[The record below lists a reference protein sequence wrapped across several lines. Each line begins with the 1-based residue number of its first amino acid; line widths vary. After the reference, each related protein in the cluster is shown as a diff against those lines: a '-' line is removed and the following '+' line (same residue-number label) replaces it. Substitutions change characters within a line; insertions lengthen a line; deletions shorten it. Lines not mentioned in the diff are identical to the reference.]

1 MIGGIDIRIP
11 NRAGQESVEVAVRA
25 IRQKWPAAVFENGN
39 TAERYDYFW
48 QIPFG
53 DVEELFVYRDA
64 NSAELWDKHGA
75 IPAAMNSM
83 IHVLYDDGLITA
95 VIDDRTEEMEAIVQS
110 IRSALEDPIFTV
122 SALLEA
128 A

>member
-25 IRQKWPAAVFENGN
+25 IRQQWPSAVFENGN
-39 TAERYDYFW
+39 TAERYDSFW

-75 IPAAMNSM
+75 IPAAENSM
-83 IHVLYDDGLITA
+83 VHILYDEGLITA
-95 VIDDRTEEMEAIVQS
+95 VIDDRTAEMEDIIQS
-110 IRSALEDPIFTV
+110 IRSALVDPLLTIP
-122 SALLEA
+122 ALLEA

>member
-11 NRAGQESVEVAVRA
+11 NRVGQESVEVAVRA
-25 IRQKWPAAVFENGN
+25 IRQQWPRAVFENGN

-64 NSAELWDKHGA
+64 NSADLWDKYGA
-75 IPAAMNSM
+75 IPEAENSM
-83 IHVLYDDGLITA
+83 VHVIYDDGLITA
-95 VIDDRTEEMEAIVQS
+95 VIDDRTKETEAIVQS
-110 IRSALEDPIFTV
+110 IRSALEDPILTLP
-122 SALLEA
+122 ALLEA